1 MSFVDAIKSALVDNY
16 FDFKGRASRS
26 EFNYWWLFECLIGI
40 SMGIIT
46 TLLAINAN
54 NLITELNLV
63 SWFQRLQILIILL
76 FFVPRIAVT
85 ARRLHDI
92 NKSLWWIFM
101 FFPGFYLII
110 PAFIFIYWVMFK
122 EGDSDSNNYGNPVK

>member
-16 FDFKGRASRS
+16 FDFEGRASRS

-46 TLLAINAN
+46 TLLEINAN

-63 SWFQRLQILIILL
+63 SWLQRLQILIILL

-110 PAFIFIYWVMFK
+110 PPFIFIYWVMFK